1 MWLKKIKFE
10 LNFDKKRNTLKS
22 LKKWGKVKKLKSENF

>member
-10 LNFDKKRNTLKS
+10 LNFDKKINTLKS